1 MARQKKLTEDQ
12 IEQLDSYASDFVIAS
27 EELRDYL
34 NDIITK
40 SNDGYVIVNAIKTQ
54 LENLEDTIS
63 KLSDVVEANN
73 WEMYDDIDIEDD
85 GSEEVGDE

>member
-40 SNDGYVIVNAIKTQ
+40 SNDGYVIVNAIKAQ
-54 LENLEDTIS
+54 LEGLEDTIS
-63 KLSDVVEANN
+63 KLSEVVETNN
-73 WEMYDDIDIEDD
+73 WEVYDNIDIEDD
-85 GSEEVGDE
+85 GSSEEDND

>member
-63 KLSDVVEANN
+63 KLSDVVETNN
-73 WEMYDDIDIEDD
+73 WEVYDNIDIEDD
-85 GSEEVGDE
+85 GSDDEDEE